1 MMMRRARPFRK
12 PPPVSGEVARLR
24 RNVKVAQSVG
34 LGVQNVTG
42 ISVRLA
48 LVTTLTL
55 AAAPE
60 AAAGTT
66 AEIVRNWGLLGSWA
80 TDCSVPPDRAN
91 PALIYEITPDER
103 VMLRRNFGTGKDE
116 QEISTAEI
124 SSDGVLRLRIFFP
137 AFKQTRDNGIV
148 MQSDGSI
155 RAIYSRNDKDEYTI
169 RDGSFVASGNP
180 TVALHKCVP
189 RG

>member
-12 PPPVSGEVARLR
+12 PPSVPGEVARLR
-24 RNVKVAQSVG
+24 RNVRVALCVG
-34 LGVQNVTG
+34 LGAQNVTG
-42 ISVRLA
+42 IFVRLA
-48 LVTTLTL
+48 LVTTLTV
-55 AAAPE
+55 AVAPA

-66 AEIVRNWGLLGSWA
+66 AETVRNWGLLGSWA

-91 PALIYEITPDER
+91 PALVYEITPDER

-124 SSDGVLRLRIFFP
+124 SGDGVLRLRMFFP

-180 TVALHKCVP
+180 TVALHKCMP